1 MTGRILVV
9 EDDPGIARAVKAY
22 LEREGFEVTA
32 AAEGLPALRHA
43 LAEPPT
49 LIVLDWMLPDL
60 DGLEFMKQLR
70 QKQRTPIIMLTA
82 RTEENDRILGLEF
95 GADDYVTKP
104 FSPRELIAR
113 VKAVLRRT
121 EGTVQ
126 GNPDMLVTGPLVIDL
141 VKHTATC
148 EGVPLELTVLE
159 FNLLH
164 TMASQPGRV
173 FSRDE
178 LLSRVWGTDF
188 VGVDRVVD
196 VHVSHLRRKLGDD
209 PEAPT
214 LVLTV
219 RGIGYKLAED
229 GA

>member
-22 LEREGFEVTA
+22 LEREGFEVDVATD
-32 AAEGLPALRHA
+32 GLPALRHA

-104 FSPRELIAR
+104 FSPRELVAR

-141 VKHTATC
+141 VKHTVTRND
-148 EGVPLELTVLE
+148 VPLELTVLE

-219 RGIGYKLAED
+219 RGIGYKLAE
-229 GA
+229 GSA

>member
-32 AAEGLPALRHA
+32 AAEGLHALRHA

-95 GADDYVTKP
+95 GADDYVMKP
-104 FSPRELIAR
+104 FSPRELVAR

-141 VKHTATC
+141 VKHTVTRDD
-148 EGVPLELTVLE
+148 VPLELTVLE

-219 RGIGYKLAED
+219 RGIGYKLAEG